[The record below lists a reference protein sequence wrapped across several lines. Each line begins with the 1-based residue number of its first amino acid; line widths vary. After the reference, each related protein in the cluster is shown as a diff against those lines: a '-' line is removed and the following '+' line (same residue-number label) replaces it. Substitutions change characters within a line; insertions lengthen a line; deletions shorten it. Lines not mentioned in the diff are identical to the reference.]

1 MDIRIAIIKQLIAA
15 LTALVAL
22 LSPVQPHFGAVDTT
36 KLSYPSKMPGYY
48 AVQLECFKDRASFD
62 IVANRNPYN
71 QTFYQYTKELVT
83 SSITI
88 SDGKTV
94 KIVDNPCPSG
104 LWLEVSHTLN
114 AQNQSDAALNAKN
127 LYKTEEVAVRLTQ
140 GTTTFASDI
149 TQKVLEKVILAQ

>member
-1 MDIRIAIIKQLIAA
+1 MDARIAIIKQLIAS
-15 LTALVAL
+15 LTALIAL

-36 KLSYPSKMPGYY
+36 KLSYPNKMPGYY

-71 QTFYQYTKELVT
+71 QTYYQYTKELAV

-94 KIVDNPCPSG
+94 KIVDNPCPLE
-104 LWLEVSHTLN
+104 LWLEVSHTLS
-114 AQNQSDAALNAKN
+114 AQNQADAVLNAKN
-127 LYKTEEVAVRLTQ
+127 LYPSEEVAVRLAQ

-149 TQKVLEKVILAQ
+149 TPKVLEKLILNK